1 MVEVSRLDS
10 SSKRTGQS
18 TGLGA
23 GLSTA
28 PCTGLSNDVGH
39 IRSRL
44 CIAAVLL
51 LAVFSSSVSQAASFE
66 PAWGRDGMVVTSV
79 SPAAAAGQ
87 LILER
92 GGNAADAAV
101 ATAFAAAVA
110 HPFSSGLGGGLLAV
124 IHDAKTGQSFT
135 LDARETAPASASA
148 EFYLKNPDAIR
159 SGRYSVAVPGFVQ
172 GVWALHE
179 RFGSMPWAD
188 LIEPAIALAENG
200 VPVSVWHHNMVNAV
214 AAALAEYP
222 ATQHIQTVDGQA
234 PPLGYMLQQHDLA
247 NTLRLIQRSG
257 GQTLAIGA
265 IAKMIEQATKG
276 VVTEL
281 DLVRYKVIWREPI
294 KANYR
299 GYEIVAMPPPSS
311 GGVLIAEMLNVL
323 QRYDLVAMG
332 KDSSDYIHLVASTMK
347 LAFADRAQHLGD
359 PDFYAVPVER
369 LTSMAHADELAARL
383 RTDGQ
388 PIVPKTLTSPPDDE
402 GTTQISVMDKS
413 GNAISITQTINTLFG
428 SKITVP
434 GTGIVLNN
442 EMDDFS
448 VDTTT
453 ANLWEAVG
461 SDANAIEPGKRPLS
475 SMTPMIVLK
484 DGKAAMALGSPM
496 GTMIISAVLHTLLNT
511 IDFGFDPQRAVMAP
525 RFHHQWQPDTLFLEP
540 EFPRDVRTRLEALG
554 HTLGERSMI
563 GAAELAVYDTES
575 CYFWGGADG
584 RRDSGALGAN
594 IGEPQVDAG
603 ERCAL
608 INTARASAVPH

>member
-1 MVEVSRLDS
+1 MVEVSRLDRPG
-10 SSKRTGQS
+10 KNAGR
-18 TGLGA
+18 GLGRGA
-23 GLSTA
+23 GSAEKFLACAAALLMTA
-28 PCTGLSNDVGH
+28 CCLT
-39 IRSRL
+39 
-44 CIAAVLL
+44 A
-51 LAVFSSSVSQAASFE
+51 QAASFE
-66 PAWGRDGMVVTSV
+66 PTWGRDGMVVTSV

-124 IHDAKTGQSFT
+124 IHDAKTGQSIT

-148 EFYLKNPDAIR
+148 EFYRQNPDAIR

-188 LIEPAIALAENG
+188 LIEPAIALAEDG
-200 VPVSVWHHNMVNAV
+200 VTVSLWHHNMV
-214 AAALAEYP
+214 AAAAPALAEYP
-222 ATQHIQTVDGQA
+222 ATAHIQLVDGQP
-234 PPLGYMLQQHDLA
+234 PPLGYVLKQYDLA

-257 GQTLAIGA
+257 GQTLAIGQ

-281 DLVRYKVIWREPI
+281 DLARFKVVWREPI
-294 KANYR
+294 RTQYR

-311 GGVLIAEMLNVL
+311 GGVLLAEMLNVL
-323 QRYDLVAMG
+323 QRYDLVSMG

-347 LAFADRAQHLGD
+347 LAFADRARHLGD
-359 PDFYAVPVER
+359 PDFYDVPVER
-369 LTSMAHADELAARL
+369 LTSMAYADELASRL
-383 RTDGQ
+383 RPDGQ
-388 PIVPKTLTSPPDDE
+388 PIVAESLATPPDDE
-402 GTTQISVMDKS
+402 GTTQVSVMDKQ
-413 GNAISITQTINTLFG
+413 GNAVSITQTINTLFG

-448 VDTTT
+448 VDSTT
-453 ANLWEAVG
+453 ANLWDAVG

-475 SMTPMIVLK
+475 SMTPLVVLK

-496 GTMIISAVLHTLLNT
+496 GTLIISAVLQTLLNK
-511 IDFGFDPQRAVMAP
+511 IDFGYDAQRAVMEP

-540 EFPRDVRTRLEALG
+540 EYSRDVRKRLESLG

-563 GAAELAVYDTES
+563 GAAQLSVYDPET

-584 RRDSGALGAN
+584 RRDSGAAGAN
-594 IGEPQVDAG
+594 IGEPQVDAAQ
-603 ERCAL
+603 RCAV
-608 INTARASAVPH
+608 INQARATAIPR